1 MLGDRMGLENL
12 IKNAYKESIDG
23 NRRGDKLE
31 EIEAIQNYIKSSKRI
46 IIPNW
51 NQTKVNVINEV
62 LAEFKLSEAEHLEF
76 HTNSADLSRM
86 PAITKA
92 QMALDLC
99 ECDLVIA
106 RGRLGV
112 PGSGSLMVILD
123 SKGRI
128 LTGTAS
134 PSHVVHKK
142 DLTEA
147 VRYEITNCLERIGF
161 KK

>member
-1 MLGDRMGLENL
+1 MSLENL
-12 IKNAYKESIDG
+12 IKAAYTESVEG
-23 NRRGDKLE
+23 NRQGDKLE
-31 EIEAIQNYIKSSKRI
+31 EIEAIQRYIRSSKKI

-51 NQTKVNVINEV
+51 NQTKVNIINKV
-62 LAEFKLSEAEHLEF
+62 LKDFQIPDAEHFEF

-106 RGRLGV
+106 RGRLGI

-123 SKGRI
+123 SKGRV
-128 LTGTAS
+128 LTGATS

-142 DLTEA
+142 DLVEA
-147 VRYEITNCLERIGF
+147 VEDEITQCLERIGL

>member
-1 MLGDRMGLENL
+1 M
-12 IKNAYKESIDG
+12 DG

-31 EIEAIQNYIKSSKRI
+31 EIESIQKYIKSSKKI
-46 IIPNW
+46 IVPNW
-51 NQTKVNVINEV
+51 NQTKVSVINEV
-62 LAEFKLSEAEHLEF
+62 LNEFNLTEAEHLEF
-76 HTNSADLSRM
+76 HTNAADLSRM
-86 PAITKA
+86 PALTKA

-99 ECDLVIA
+99 DCDLVIA

-128 LTGTAS
+128 LTGTTS

-142 DLTEA
+142 DITEA
-147 VRYEITNCLERIGF
+147 VKDEITICLERIGF

>member
-1 MLGDRMGLENL
+1 MGLDNL
-12 IKNAYKESIDG
+12 IKAAYKESMDG

-31 EIEAIQNYIKSSKRI
+31 EIKSIQNYIKSSKRI
-46 IIPNW
+46 IVPNW
-51 NQTKVNVINEV
+51 NQAKVNIINEV
-62 LAEFKLSEAEHLEF
+62 LNEFKLSEAEHLEF
-76 HTNSADLSRM
+76 HTNAADLSRM

-128 LTGTAS
+128 LTGTTS
-134 PSHVVHKK
+134 PSHIIHKK
-142 DLTEA
+142 DLAEA
-147 VRYEITNCLERIGF
+147 VRDEITTCLERIGF
-161 KK
+161 EK

>member
-1 MLGDRMGLENL
+1 MGLENL
-12 IKNAYKESIDG
+12 IKAAYKESVNG

-31 EIEAIQNYIKSSKRI
+31 EIKSIQDYIKSSKRI
-46 IIPNW
+46 IVPNW
-51 NQTKVNVINEV
+51 NQEKVNVINKV
-62 LAEFKLSEAEHLEF
+62 LSEFNLSEAEHLEF

-99 ECDLVIA
+99 DCDLVIA

-128 LTGTAS
+128 LTGATS
-134 PSHVVHKK
+134 PSHVVHNK

-147 VRYEITNCLERIGF
+147 VRDEITICLERIGF

>member
-1 MLGDRMGLENL
+1 MELENF
-12 IKNAYKESIDG
+12 IKNAYIESLDG

-31 EIEAIQNYIKSSKRI
+31 ELEAIRKYIQSAKKI

-51 NQTKVNVINEV
+51 NQVKVNAINEV
-62 LAEFKLSEAEHLEF
+62 LKEYNISKAEHFQF
-76 HTNSADLSRM
+76 HTNSSDLSRI
-86 PAITKA
+86 PALFKA
-92 QMALDLC
+92 QLALDLC

-123 SKGRI
+123 FKGRI

-134 PSHVVHKK
+134 PSHLVHGK
-142 DLTEA
+142 DLNKA
-147 VRYEITNCLERIGF
+147 VKDEIIDCLERIGF

>member
-1 MLGDRMGLENL
+1 MGLENF
-12 IKNAYKESIDG
+12 IKTAYNESVEG
-23 NRRGDKLE
+23 TRRGDKLE
-31 EIEAIQNYIKSSKRI
+31 EIKAIQNYIKSSKRI

-51 NQTKVNVINEV
+51 NQAKVNVINKV
-62 LAEFKLSEAEHLEF
+62 LREFGLVEAEHLEF
-76 HTNSADLSRM
+76 HTSSADLSRM

-128 LTGTAS
+128 LTGTTS

-142 DLTEA
+142 NLTEA
-147 VRYEITNCLERIGF
+147 VEDEIRICLERIGF
-161 KK
+161 

>member
-1 MLGDRMGLENL
+1 MGLENL
-12 IKNAYKESIDG
+12 IKTAYKESMDG

-31 EIEAIQNYIKSSKRI
+31 EIESIQKYIKSSKKI
-46 IIPNW
+46 IMPNW
-51 NQTKVNVINEV
+51 NQEKVNVINEV
-62 LAEFKLSEAEHLEF
+62 LNEFNLTEAEHLEF
-76 HTNSADLSRM
+76 HTNAADLSRM

-99 ECDLVIA
+99 DCDLVIA

-128 LTGTAS
+128 LTGTTS

-147 VRYEITNCLERIGF
+147 VRDEITSCLERVGF

>member
-1 MLGDRMGLENL
+1 MGLDNL
-12 IKNAYKESIDG
+12 IKVAYKESVEG

-31 EIEAIQNYIKSSKRI
+31 EIESIQKYIKSSKKI
-46 IIPNW
+46 IVPNW
-51 NQTKVNVINEV
+51 NQEKVNVINEV
-62 LAEFKLSEAEHLEF
+62 LNEFKLPQAEHLEF

-92 QMALDLC
+92 HMALDLC
-99 ECDLVIA
+99 DCDLVIA

-128 LTGTAS
+128 LTGTTS

-142 DLTEA
+142 NLTEA
-147 VRYEITNCLERIGF
+147 VRDEITTCLERIGF
-161 KK
+161 EK

>member
-1 MLGDRMGLENL
+1 MGLENL
-12 IKNAYKESIDG
+12 IKAAYKESVDRT
-23 NRRGDKLE
+23 RRGDKLE
-31 EIEAIQNYIKSSKRI
+31 EIESIQDYITSSKRI
-46 IIPNW
+46 IVPNW
-51 NQTKVNVINEV
+51 NQAKVNVINEV
-62 LAEFKLSEAEHLEF
+62 LNEFKLSEAEHLKF

-92 QMALDLC
+92 QMALDLYD
-99 ECDLVIA
+99 CDLVIA

-128 LTGTAS
+128 LTGTTS
-134 PSHVVHKK
+134 PSHVVHNK
-142 DLTEA
+142 DLTDA
-147 VRYEITNCLERIGF
+147 VRDEITICLERIGF

>member
-1 MLGDRMGLENL
+1 MALENF
-12 IKNAYKESIDG
+12 IKTAYKESVDG
-23 NRRGDKLE
+23 NRRGDKID
-31 EIEAIQNYIKSSKRI
+31 EIEAIQTYIKSSQKI

-51 NQTKVNVINEV
+51 NQKKVNVINEV
-62 LAEFKLSEAEHLEF
+62 LKEFQITEAEHLEF

-128 LTGTAS
+128 LTGATS
-134 PSHVVHKK
+134 PSHVVHQK

-147 VRYEITNCLERIGF
+147 VKDEITHCLERIGL

>member
-1 MLGDRMGLENL
+1 MCLENL
-12 IKNAYKESIDG
+12 MKSAYNESVQG

-31 EIEAIQNYIKSSKRI
+31 ELIAIQNYIKSSKRI
-46 IIPNW
+46 VIPNW
-51 NQTKVNVINEV
+51 NQTKVNVINSV
-62 LAEFKLSEAEHLEF
+62 LNEFKLPKADHFEF

-99 ECDLVIA
+99 DCDLVIA

-112 PGSGSLMVILD
+112 PGSGSLMVIID
-123 SKGRI
+123 SKSRI
-128 LTGTAS
+128 LTGTTS

-142 DLTEA
+142 NLNEA
-147 VRYEITNCLERIGF
+147 VKNEITNCLERIGF

>member
-1 MLGDRMGLENL
+1 MGLENL
-12 IKNAYKESIDG
+12 IKTAYKESMDG

-31 EIEAIQNYIKSSKRI
+31 EIESIQKYIKSSKRI
-46 IIPNW
+46 IVPNW

-62 LAEFKLSEAEHLEF
+62 LNEFKLSKAEHLKF

-99 ECDLVIA
+99 DCDLVIA

-123 SKGRI
+123 SKGSI
-128 LTGTAS
+128 LTGATS
-134 PSHVVHKK
+134 PSHIVHKK
-142 DLTEA
+142 DLTDA
-147 VRYEITNCLERIGF
+147 VRDEITICLERIGF